1 LNRKLGF
8 FLFFIGLLVVSL
20 FVGSETKSA
29 SIEKDDFSVSSGGNG
44 LSVYYFGGK
53 GCPHCA
59 KVEPFLAEMEHKY
72 PIQLHKYDVY
82 SNRSCLPLFEE
93 YSSRYGIPLEERG
106 IPTVFVSGTHFV
118 GDSSILDGFEE
129 AVKKALRES
138 ASFVQDLELKGPESS
153 DQKDLSV
160 VSNLPFVTV
169 TVAALVDAI
178 SPCSIAIL
186 VFLIGARVL
195 VADRRKRAL
204 KVGLSFCL
212 SVFIAYFLFGL
223 GLFTVVQFSGFSG
236 IFGLLVGLVAVL
248 AGIFYLKDAFWYGRG
263 GFVMEVPRSLKP
275 LLMKML
281 KGVTSPFG
289 AFVMGFVVVC
299 FELPC
304 TGGPYL
310 FILGQLANSATRLQA
325 VPFLLYYN
333 FIFVLPLI
341 AISLLLYSN
350 LFSIAKVREWN
361 EKNRR
366 LLRLVGGFAIIALGF
381 SAIPVSPMLQLI
393 QLFLLCFKVVGPPV
407 LVTMFFHLVVS
418 VTKATNLKSRL
429 PRLLKGAIML
439 LSLLVATV
447 FIVQTPVVRAFENIP
462 PVANA
467 GPDQTV
473 LLGERVTFDGSGSHD
488 PDGTIVSYEWDF
500 GDPFDP
506 TLGTGVNPTYT
517 YSRSDVYV
525 VTLTVTDDGGEES
538 SDTMTVVVEDKI
550 IMLELHY
557 DSGSLSL
564 LDVYKKHGFAPDM
577 RIQPE
582 MGHKAEVVSKSEK
595 ILYTSTFGV
604 PHVLQHD
611 YPDGDVLA
619 GGSIE
624 LNETDFT
631 LIIPYF
637 ENAAWV
643 NLYYPDGT
651 LALSVNVEG
660 IPEKGGSNC
669 RTLVN
674 NGLSSLLFDI
684 VFVGH
689 NYPPAQLSQFQTDVN
704 RHQSTLLSIPPFSN
718 YSRSINI
725 HWVNESR
732 NLGCQY
738 GAPPLQRLI
747 GCNGTAVLNL
757 ASQCPADEVIVLFN
771 SNTYGGGGYRNP
783 IGLSSYAVAYSG
795 IDWSQPNPQL
805 WSGDRVTVH
814 EFGHSFG
821 SLHDEY
827 NGTATNSA
835 APDGPNCDLQPCTRW
850 ASLNLSISC
859 NQGCEYSNWYR
870 GDDGPG
876 DLMLT
881 LTRLYF
887 GPVCRNA
894 LNGLLSIYPR
904 SSCNSRTPCQCG
916 DVLVQSRTLNSSDF
930 NRGLC
935 LGTGLEIGAPGIT
948 LDCNGIPITGS
959 LSLSGKGILNT
970 FDNVTIKNCK
980 VSRFAN
986 GIHVLGAL
994 NNTILNNTVS
1004 SFIIVPS
1011 STGIW
1016 IETSTSNNV
1025 TNNTVS
1031 SYTWGI
1037 GLDMNSNNNLIKNN
1051 TVSSCQFGMEIHRS
1065 SGNTIKNNR
1074 ANSNTR
1080 HGIYLTN
1087 GSRNNT
1093 LIGNTA
1099 DSNNQDGLY
1108 IFDAA
1113 STNNTIN
1120 YNRFCYNNQLRIP
1133 LYFDIFDADFNSPGL
1148 NNTCDTTSNWFD
1160 QAGIAGCTYRCP
1172 IIPYDDMYITQNT
1185 TLAPG
1190 FYNVIDNQ
1198 ATGQKGAIL
1207 MNTNNV
1213 FLDCNGS
1220 TINGTGIGIKIFN
1233 ANNVVLKN
1241 CKITG
1246 YWEGVRLTNATNSII
1261 TNNSI
1266 TSNSQGITYVDYPSH
1281 GNLITNNNVSN
1292 NLWQGIGIGGFSNFN
1307 NITNNVINGNNRF
1320 GVFLGGTNNTFVD
1333 SNTICYNNLQDLNL
1347 TSYSVGNFGGNNTC
1361 YRSDGWNDTGTT
1373 GCTYCCPA
1381 RTLTFSNASL
1391 GVNVTVQ
1398 SAAPISI
1405 NIANTTDP
1413 NFAIGGTNG
1422 TIGIFANI
1430 TADASF
1436 DWVYIQIYY
1445 NESALSV
1452 NETTLRMHYWNSTLG
1467 NWTVISN
1474 SGVNT
1479 VANYV
1484 WANVTHLTVFTG
1496 IGERARI
1503 VGDVNG
1509 DGIVDVFD
1517 LIKVA
1522 IAFGSKP
1529 SDPNWNP
1536 NADLNNDNLIDVFD
1550 LIKVA
1555 IHFGEKAP

>member
-1 LNRKLGF
+1 
-8 FLFFIGLLVVSL
+8 VVSL
-20 FVGSETKSA
+20 FVGGETKSA
-29 SIEKDDFSVSSGGNG
+29 SITKDDLSASANGNG
-44 LSVYYFGGK
+44 LSVYYFGGR

-59 KVEPFLAEMEHKY
+59 KVEPFLAEMEHIY
-72 PIQLHKYDVY
+72 PIQLRKYDIY
-82 SNRSCLPLFEE
+82 SDRSCLPLFDE

-106 IPTVFVSGTHFV
+106 IPTVFVSDTYFV
-118 GDSSILDGFEE
+118 GDSPILDGFEE

-138 ASFVQDLELKGPESS
+138 SSPDQDLELKGPESS

-160 VSNLPFVTV
+160 LSNLPIVTV

-204 KVGLSFCL
+204 KFGLSFCL
-212 SVFIAYFLFGL
+212 AVFIAYFLFGL
-223 GLFTVVQFSGFSG
+223 GFFTVVQVSGFSG
-236 IFGLLVGLVAVL
+236 IFSLLVGLVAVL
-248 AGIFYLKDAFWYGRG
+248 AGIFYLKDVFWYGRG

-325 VPFLLYYN
+325 VPLLLYYN
-333 FIFVLPLI
+333 FVFVLPLI
-341 AISLLLYSN
+341 VISLLLYSN
-350 LFSIAKVREWN
+350 IFSVGKAREWN
-361 EKNRR
+361 EKNKR
-366 LLRLVGGFAIIALGF
+366 LLRVVGGFTMIALGF
-381 SAIPVSPMLQLI
+381 LAIPVSPMLQLI
-393 QLFLLCFKVVGPPV
+393 QLFLRCFKVAGPPILV
-407 LVTMFFHLVVS
+407 IVSFYLAVSLAKAKNLQSRLMRLPKGGIILLCLLVT
-418 VTKATNLKSRL
+418 
-429 PRLLKGAIML
+429 
-439 LSLLVATV
+439 TV
-447 FIVQTPVVRAFENIP
+447 FGVRTSGVRAFENMP

-473 LLGERVTFDGSGSHD
+473 LLGESVTFDGSGSYD
-488 PDGTIVSYEWDF
+488 PDGTIMSYEWDF
-500 GDPFDP
+500 GDLFDP
-506 TLGTGVNPTYT
+506 TLGTGVSPTRT
-517 YSRSDVYV
+517 YLHSDVYV

-557 DSGSLSL
+557 DGGSLSL
-564 LDVYKKHGFAPDM
+564 LDVYRKHGFAPDM

-582 MGHKAEVVSKSEK
+582 MGYKAEVVSKSEK

-604 PHVLQHD
+604 PHVLQYD

-619 GGSIE
+619 GGSVE
-624 LNETDFT
+624 LDETDFT

-637 ENAAWV
+637 ENAAWI

-651 LALSVNVEG
+651 LALGVNVEG
-660 IPEKGGSNC
+660 IPERGGSNC

-718 YSRSINI
+718 RSRSINI

-738 GAPPLQRLI
+738 NYTGIPRLI

-795 IDWSQPNPQL
+795 VDPAYGAN
-805 WSGDRVTVH
+805 WSGDRVIVH

-835 APDGPNCDLQPCTRW
+835 APDGPNCDLGPCTRW

-859 NQGCEYSNWYR
+859 NQGCTYSNWYR

-894 LNGLLSIYPR
+894 LSGLLSIYPR
-904 SSCNSRTPCQCG
+904 PSCNSTTPCQCG

-930 NRGLC
+930 SRGLC
-935 LGTGLEIGAPGIT
+935 PGTGLEIGAPGIT

-959 LSLSGKGILNT
+959 FSGDAILNT

-980 VSRFAN
+980 VSKFAN

-1004 SFIIVPS
+1004 STIIAPF

-1037 GLDMNSNNNLIKNN
+1037 GLDMNSNNNLIEDN

-1113 STNNTIN
+1113 STNNAIN
-1120 YNRFCYNNQLRIP
+1120 YNRFCYNNQLRQP
-1133 LYFDIFDADFNSPGL
+1133 GYVDIFDADFNSPGL
-1148 NNTCDTTSNWFD
+1148 NNTCDTTFNWFD

-1198 ATGQKGAIL
+1198 TTGQKGAIL
-1207 MNTNNV
+1207 MNTSNV

-1220 TINGTGIGIKIFN
+1220 TINGTGIGIRIFN
-1233 ANNVVLKN
+1233 ANNVILKN
-1241 CKITG
+1241 CRITG
-1246 YWEGVRLTNATNSII
+1246 YGEGVRLTNATNSII
-1261 TNNSI
+1261 TNNTI
-1266 TSNSQGITYVDYPSH
+1266 ASNSQGITYVDYPSH

-1292 NLWQGIGIGGFSNFN
+1292 NLWQGIAIGGFSNFN
-1307 NITNNVINGNNRF
+1307 NITNNVINNNNRF
-1320 GVFLGGTNNTFVD
+1320 GIFLGGTNNTFVD
-1333 SNTICYNNLQDLNL
+1333 SNTICYNKPQDLNL
-1347 TSYSVGNFGGNNTC
+1347 TSYSVRNFGSNNTC
-1361 YRSDGWNDTGTT
+1361 YRPDGWNDTGTT
-1373 GCTYCCPA
+1373 GCTFCCPA

-1398 SAAPISI
+1398 SPAPISI
-1405 NIANTTDP
+1405 SIANTTDP

-1422 TIGIFANI
+1422 TVGIFANI

-1452 NETTLRMHYWNSTLG
+1452 NESTLRMHYWNSTLG

-1484 WANVTHLTVFTG
+1484 WANVTHFTVFTG
-1496 IGERARI
+1496 ISVPI
-1503 VGDVNG
+1503 KFPGDANG
-1509 DGIVDVFD
+1509 DGFVDVSDF
-1517 LIKVA
+1517 A
-1522 IAFGSKP
+1522 ILAASWFKSLGQTGYDARADFTGNGFVDV
-1529 SDPNWNP
+1529 SDFAILAGNWFKGP
-1536 NADLNNDNLIDVFD
+1536 
-1550 LIKVA
+1550 
-1555 IHFGEKAP
+1555 